1 MASGPSYSSEPLPKH
16 ASILGFLSLTM
27 IVLALALN
35 ACNAPKQTSI
45 PSSTISSSATPFDG
59 YGIYESCSSKNAAIC
74 LSHLNNMAAA
84 GFKLVI
90 DYDEMYGDASF
101 QKAYL
106 DRAQSVGM
114 KVIVALNNPAFYLSL
129 YPTHAIVR
137 VINLAPAKCS
147 RF

>member
-1 MASGPSYSSEPLPKH
+1 M
-16 ASILGFLSLTM
+16 
-27 IVLALALN
+27 
-35 ACNAPKQTSI
+35 
-45 PSSTISSSATPFDG
+45 
-59 YGIYESCSSKNAAIC
+59 
-74 LSHLNNMAAA
+74 
-84 GFKLVI
+84 VI